1 MDNKRKRTGWKTI
14 GFTLL
19 AVLLF
24 GMVLVLMIS
33 SGERWFAY
41 LILAVCVA
49 ALVLVRSSSLWSGW
63 RVLLCW
69 LIALGVA
76 WSGLFAGQPLVVI
89 EAYNARNLEQP
100 RAPYP
105 LLIDNVTIV
114 DTRTGGL
121 APNMSI
127 LSADGKIQDIAPTG
141 TIQVDE
147 HTKVV
152 DATGKYVVPGYLNMH
167 MHVIGEQHTDEVM
180 ESLLANGIT
189 GFRQMSGSYELL
201 QEWHSGAF
209 NQSTDR
215 PALLTMPGD
224 VLTPI
229 NAPTPKTAV
238 DFVRL
243 QKKAGADF
251 IKVGGVAPEVF
262 RAIQTETNNLHMP
275 LAGHV
280 LPDMDLKEAARN
292 GIRSVEHFGI
302 DNGSLIASS
311 TDEDTLRTQA
321 TTIPTAITANPVF
334 VQLMKIKG
342 LRDFVNDQVLAMATK
357 NAGGIED
364 ASQLR
369 QIVSTFNEQKAK
381 ELAAVY
387 VQFNTWQCPTL
398 IRMRSGLLSQNSE
411 ADGQELYD
419 LYLKLAGIYETEGVK
434 VMAGSDGGSGDD
446 WQKAGYLLHQEFDE
460 LERAGI
466 SPLHVLQMTTL
477 NGAEFLDRLNDMG
490 TVEVGKNADLVLLDA
505 NPIESVQNLHKIN
518 AVIRAG
524 AYHDNQQLIS
534 IKDKLEAR

>member
-1 MDNKRKRTGWKTI
+1 MENKRNGNGWRTI
-14 GFTLL
+14 GFTLS

-24 GMVLVLMIS
+24 GLVLVLMIS

-49 ALVLVRSSSLWSGW
+49 ALVLVRRSVFWSGW
-63 RVLLCW
+63 RVPLCW

-76 WSGLFAGQPLVVI
+76 WFGLFAGQPVVVI
-89 EAYNARNLEQP
+89 EAYNPKNLEQP

-105 LLIDNVTIV
+105 LLINNVTIV

-127 LSADGKIQDIAPTG
+127 LSADGRIQDIAPTG
-141 TIQVDE
+141 TLQADE

-152 DATGKYVVPGYLNMH
+152 DAAGKYAVPGYLNMH
-167 MHVIGEQHTDEVM
+167 MHVIGEEHTDEVM

-201 QEWHSGAF
+201 QEWHSGAYA
-209 NQSTDR
+209 QSTDR

-262 RAIQTETNNLHMP
+262 RSIQAETNNLDMP
-275 LAGHV
+275 LTGHV
-280 LPDMDLKEAARN
+280 LPDTDLKDAARN
-292 GIRSVEHFGI
+292 GFRSVEHFGI
-302 DNGSLIASS
+302 DNGSLISSS
-311 TDEDTLRTQA
+311 TDEETLRVRA
-321 TTIPTAITANPVF
+321 TKIPTAITGNPVF

-342 LRDFVNDQVLAMATK
+342 LRDFVNDQVLAMAIK

-364 ASQLR
+364 ESQLR
-369 QIVSTFNEQKAK
+369 QIVNTYSEEKAK

-398 IRMRSGLLSQNSE
+398 IRMRSNLFSQNSE
-411 ADGQELYD
+411 AAGQELYD
-419 LYLKLAGIYETEGVK
+419 LYLKLAGIYEAQGVK
-434 VMAGSDGGSGDD
+434 MMTGTDGGSGDD
-446 WQKAGYLLHQEFDE
+446 WQTAGDLLHQEFDE

-477 NGAEFLDRLNDMG
+477 NGAEFLERLNDMG

-505 NPIESVQNLHKIN
+505 NPIESVQNLHRIN

-524 AYHDNQQLIS
+524 AYHDNQQLSS
-534 IKDKLEAR
+534 IKDRLGAK